1 MFDAHYI
8 NRKYSRK
15 LQRKA
20 QIIRSRLQN
29 PIDTI
34 DYNLVPMYRAFLER
48 NPQYT
53 QQPILNGVLRSIP
66 GTIGSRILKAPRI
79 EDSDRPRPAYA
90 YIPNNMD
97 TPTEILLPEILAQNT
112 TLQLVPDNANLPNG
126 YHQLQSFPITHSSS
140 TTYYRFR
147 LFYFESEHSHNFAL
161 LPLFTQIA
169 DTTGINITAI
179 IPSFITGLVHAEDSM
194 PVHYIEFDTSIA
206 RPTVRIA
213 AQHTLLFPDPL
224 DLMEITCPDL
234 SVAGSPLGTS
244 LLRFSFF
251 SLSKNSFS

>member
-8 NRKYSRK
+8 NRKFSRK

-53 QQPILNGVLRSIP
+53 QQPILNGVLRSTP
-66 GTIGSRILKAPRI
+66 GAIGSRILKAPRI

-90 YIPNNMD
+90 YLPNNMD
-97 TPTEILLPEILAQNT
+97 TPTEILLPEILEQRT
-112 TLQLVPDNANLPNG
+112 TLQLVPDNNILPNG
-126 YHQLQSFPITHSSS
+126 YHQLQSFHITTSSS

-147 LFYFESEHSHNFAL
+147 LFYFESVHSHNFAL
-161 LPLFTQIA
+161 LPLFTQIG
-169 DTTGINITAI
+169 DTIGINITAI
-179 IPSFITGLVHAEDSM
+179 IPTSITGLPHAEDSM

-224 DLMEITCPDL
+224 DLMEITSPDL
-234 SVAGSPLGTS
+234 SVSGSPLGTS
-244 LLRFSFF
+244 ILRFSFF

>member
-8 NRKYSRK
+8 NRKFSRK

-53 QQPILNGVLRSIP
+53 QQPILNGVLRSTP
-66 GTIGSRILKAPRI
+66 GAIGSRILKAPRI

-97 TPTEILLPEILAQNT
+97 TPTEFLLPEILEQST
-112 TLQLVPDNANLPNG
+112 TLQLVPDNTIQPNG
-126 YHQLQSFPITHSSS
+126 YHQLQSFHIRASSS

-147 LFYFESEHSHNFAL
+147 LFYFESIHSHNFAL
-161 LPLFTQIA
+161 LPLYSQIG

-179 IPSFITGLVHAEDSM
+179 IPTSITGLSHAEDSM
-194 PVHYIEFDTSIA
+194 PVHYIEFDTTIA

-224 DLMEITCPDL
+224 DLMEITSPDL
-234 SVAGSPLGTS
+234 SVSGSSIGTS